1 MPPMRC
7 APLLLTLAA
16 LAPPAASQEG
26 EAPPSRQLL
35 LELTSQARLA
45 GTSGSV
51 WGARFVARELERAGW
66 RVELDERE
74 VLLSLPR
81 RISVRGDDPAVPG
94 EPLFRREERF
104 DPDAH
109 PPGDAP
115 PFNAWSASG
124 LAIGP
129 VVDAGYG
136 LRDDF
141 ERLRGAGVELEGTVA
156 LARYGRSYRGVKAQ
170 LAEEYGCAAV
180 LLVNDPAD
188 SGAGRG
194 EVWPRGPWKPDWSV
208 ERGSIS
214 PMAKAP
220 GDPSTPGWPS
230 PAPGEEG
237 RRLTPGEWDAVLPG
251 IPCVPLPWREARELL
266 ARLVE
271 VHLPGED
278 GEDERALPLGP
289 GPAVVQ
295 VEVNQPRELRTIV
308 NVIAT
313 LEGEREEL
321 VIAGNHRDA
330 WVRGA
335 HDAGGGTVA
344 LLRAAQRLGERA
356 RTGWRPAATLKLAFW
371 DAEESGL
378 IGSTEWVE
386 ANAELLRERCL
397 VYLNADAAVTG
408 TLFRGAAGTP
418 GVLSTLRAALERV
431 KTADGRS
438 DLWTSWVEVAGPGG
452 PHLGLPG
459 SGSDYTAFLHHLGLP
474 VVDLSLGGNSG
485 GQYHTRFDDFAQVE
499 RFLDPGFRGHEL
511 AGELV
516 ATLLVEFARRGR
528 ASFSEQEAAVRL
540 ADLARRESGWLGED
554 RAGRLAAAFE
564 EVAATARTARRAPLY
579 QRAQAPGG
587 LPGRTWFRN
596 RLWAPGLETGYSAE
610 SFPTLR
616 EAAAVSAA
624 ALDAELDS
632 LVEALRRELPPE

>member
-1 MPPMRC
+1 MRRL
-7 APLLLTLAA
+7 PYLLLLAT
-16 LAPPAASQEG
+16 LAPPAQAQEE
-26 EAPPSRQLL
+26 EAPPSRALL
-35 LELTSQARLA
+35 LEFTRQARLA
-45 GTSGSV
+45 GTSGSL
-51 WGARFVARELERAGW
+51 WGARFVAGELERAGW
-66 RVELDERE
+66 QVELDERE

-81 RISVRGDDPAVPG
+81 RISVRGDDPAAP
-94 EPLFRREERF
+94 EQPLFHREERF

-109 PPGDAP
+109 PPGDVP

-124 LAIGP
+124 VATGP

-136 LRDDF
+136 LRADF
-141 ERLRGAGVELEGTVA
+141 ERLLAAGIDLDGVIA
-156 LARYGRSYRGVKAQ
+156 IARYGRCYRGVKAQ
-170 LAEEYGCAAV
+170 LAEEYGCAAI
-180 LLVNDPAD
+180 LLVNDEAD

-194 EVWPRGPWKPDWSV
+194 PVYPEGPWKPDWSV

-220 GDPSTPGWPS
+220 GDPSTPGWAS
-230 PAPGEEG
+230 SAPGQEG
-237 RRLTPGEWDAVLPG
+237 RRLSPEEYDAMLPG
-251 IPCVPLPWREARELL
+251 IPCVPLPWRDARELL
-266 ARLVE
+266 SRLTEVALPARE
-271 VHLPGED
+271 GEA
-278 GEDERALPLGP
+278 EPRRLPLGP

-295 VEVNQPRELRTIV
+295 VEVDQPRELRKIV
-308 NVIAT
+308 NVIGT
-313 LEGEREEL
+313 LPGEREQL

-344 LLRAAQRLGERA
+344 LLRAAQRLGQRS

-386 ANAELLRERCL
+386 AHASELREQCL

-418 GVLSTLRAALERV
+418 GVLGTLKEALQQVETV
-431 KTADGRS
+431 DGES
-438 DLWTSWVEVAGPGG
+438 DLWTSWTDVAGPRG
-452 PHLGLPG
+452 PRLGLPG

-499 RFLDPGFRGHEL
+499 RFLDPGFHGHEL

-516 ATLLVEFARRGR
+516 ATLLVEFASRGR
-528 ASFSEQEAAVRL
+528 ESFSEEEAALTL
-540 ADLARRESGWLGED
+540 ADLARREASWLGED
-554 RAGRLAAAFE
+554 RAGRLAGALE
-564 EVAATARTARRAPLY
+564 EVAATARGVRRAPLY

-596 RLWAPGLETGYSAE
+596 RLWAPGLETGYAAE
-610 SFPTLR
+610 TFPTLR
-616 EAAAVSAA
+616 AAAAVSEA
-624 ALDAELDS
+624 ALDAELDG